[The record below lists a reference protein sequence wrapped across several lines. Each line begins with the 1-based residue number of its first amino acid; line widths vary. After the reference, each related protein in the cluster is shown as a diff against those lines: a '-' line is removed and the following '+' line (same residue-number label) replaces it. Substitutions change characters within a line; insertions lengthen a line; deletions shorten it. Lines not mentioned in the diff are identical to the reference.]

1 MQSGNRR
8 ITAGCAGRT
17 VRPGATRTRLGY
29 PVAMGFSEADLE
41 LIDRTEE
48 IRIGTSI
55 DGADVHRTIIWAV
68 VDDGTVFV
76 RSYVGASA
84 RWYREAIANPDVTIH
99 VGDRSLPA
107 RATLAAD
114 PDSIDR
120 TSRALVRKY
129 SDDPAT
135 PRMNR
140 PEVLDLTL
148 RLDPR

>member
-1 MQSGNRR
+1 
-8 ITAGCAGRT
+8 
-17 VRPGATRTRLGY
+17 
-29 PVAMGFSEADLE
+29 MGFSEADLE

-48 IRIGTSI
+48 IRIGTKI

-68 VDDGTVFV
+68 VDDGAVFV
-76 RSYVGASA
+76 RSYVGPSA

-99 VGDRSLPA
+99 VDDRSLPA

-114 PDSIDR
+114 PESIDR

-129 SDDPAT
+129 PDDPAT